1 MIYLC
6 LFLILFVMIYLN
18 VVDEISEN
26 IMLALMFF
34 VYVLALYILSV
45 IVSSLI

>member
-1 MIYLC
+1 
-6 LFLILFVMIYLN
+6 MIYLN

-26 IMLALMFF
+26 IMLALMLF
-34 VYVLALYILSV
+34 VYVLALYILSD